1 MDTSEFFS
9 KIGLLRLVLLGL
21 ALLCYP
27 LALFADME
35 PVGIGVITAYVVPA
49 LVVILFFVLM
59 LDALM
64 NRVFMAEQ
72 GEQVRARNRLRMRAD
87 LLVAAGLIL
96 SWLSWFR
103 EIGAL

>member
-1 MDTSEFFS
+1 MDTTGFFS
-9 KIGLLRLVLLGL
+9 KIGPLRLVLL
-21 ALLCYP
+21 AFAIACYP
-27 LALFADME
+27 LVLFADMDPE
-35 PVGIGVITAYVVPA
+35 GIGVLTVYVVPA

-64 NRVFMAEQ
+64 NRIFMAEQ
-72 GEQVRARNRLRMRAD
+72 DDEVRARNRLRMRAD
-87 LLVAAGLIL
+87 LLVAAGLVL

>member
-1 MDTSEFFS
+1 MDTTGFFF
-9 KIGLLRLVLLGL
+9 KIGPLRL
-21 ALLCYP
+21 ALLALAIACYP
-27 LALFADME
+27 LVLFADME
-35 PVGIGVITAYVVPA
+35 PEGIGVVTAYVIPA

-72 GEQVRARNRLRMRAD
+72 DEEVRARNRLRMRAD
-87 LLVAAGLIL
+87 LLVAAGLVL